1 MKLFLRNFR
10 AFAAV
15 TTGVM
20 SRLLQDVRFA
30 LRSFLKAPGFTAVA
44 ILVLALGIGANS
56 ATFTI
61 VNELLFKPVPSQ
73 GEGIVGLFRY
83 ERSRPDSYRAFAYP
97 NYVEVREKNEVL
109 DAVAAHTFSMAGTP
123 AGDTTRRI
131 FVELVSSNYFDTL
144 RVPLATGRSFRP
156 EEERPGANIPVLIAR
171 YEHWRATGF
180 SPSFVGSTMKI
191 NDLDFTVVGVAP
203 QGFGGTMAL
212 ASPELWVPLGM
223 FDTVVNDFFK
233 NSGGGLKDRQAGT
246 VVVFGRLKPGV
257 TMAMASE
264 RLDTLS
270 RAMAE
275 DSADNRDQAITI
287 SRLPRMTTSTSPRT
301 DSGLGIAGAAL
312 MGLTGTVLLIAC
324 LNLANMLL
332 ARGTMRKKEIAI
344 RLALGGSRRRIV
356 RQLVTESL
364 LLSVIGAIAGLIFA
378 YWSTSFLVASLAKL
392 LPLALVFEPAPD
404 RNVLLATMGFVGVA
418 TLLAGVGPALK
429 LSRLDLV
436 SDLKEQA
443 ADAGA
448 RPGRFTAR
456 NVLVV
461 GQLALSLG
469 LLAAGGLFARSAFKA
484 ASADPGFSYERAILA
499 SLDPSVAQMNEA
511 RGRDIYRTVLD
522 KVRHLPGVEAASLA
536 STVPFGQFH
545 EGRYV
550 ERIGI
555 PRDEKMNGPTYRVVS
570 ADYFRSLGLPI
581 LKGRDFT
588 AADEELPNG
597 ARVAIIDVVLA
608 KQLFPNEDPI
618 GQMIRF
624 PSREG
629 EAYSDHEPMQIVGV
643 APTMREELMDQ
654 GEDAHIYVPFGWNY
668 RAAMNLHVR
677 TASGEESAVAT
688 MLDTLR
694 REFSAIDPR
703 LPVLELTT
711 FQHFFDNSLE
721 LWGIRMGGQM
731 LMLFGSLALGLA
743 VAGVYG
749 VRSYL
754 VSRRTR
760 EIGIRMALGANP
772 QDVVGM
778 VMRESFGITAA
789 GLAVGIPIALLMG
802 KVLSSILYDVSGFD
816 PLVFSVAPALLAI
829 ASLFASYVPARRA
842 TKVDPLAAL
851 RQQ

>member
-1 MKLFLRNFR
+1 MRLFLRNFR
-10 AFAAV
+10 TFAAV

-30 LRSFLKAPGFTAVA
+30 LRSFFKAPGFTAVA

-131 FVELVSSNYFDTL
+131 FVELISSNYFDTL

-171 YEHWRATGF
+171 YEQWRATGF

-191 NDLDFTVVGVAP
+191 NDLDFTVVGVAA

-264 RLDTLS
+264 RLETLS

-364 LLSVIGAIAGLIFA
+364 LLSVIGAVAGLIFA

-448 RPGRFTAR
+448 RPGRFSAR

-499 SLDPSVAQMNEA
+499 SLDPSVAQMNET

-570 ADYFRSLGLPI
+570 ADYFRSLGLSI
-581 LKGRDFT
+581 VKGRDFT

-677 TASGEESAVAT
+677 TASAEERAVST

-694 REFSAIDPR
+694 REFNAIDPR

-721 LWGIRMGGQM
+721 LWGIRMGGKM

-778 VMRESFGITAA
+778 VMRESLGITAA

>member
-1 MKLFLRNFR
+1 
-10 AFAAV
+10 
-15 TTGVM
+15 M
-20 SRLLQDVRFA
+20 SRLLQDLRFA
-30 LRSFLKAPGFTAVA
+30 LRSFAKAPGFTVVA
-44 ILVLALGIGANS
+44 IVVLALGIGANT

-61 VNELLFKPVPSQ
+61 VNELLFKPIPSQ

-83 ERSRPDSYRAFAYP
+83 ERSKPDSYRAFAYP
-97 NYVEVREKNEVL
+97 NYVEVREKNDVF
-109 DAVAAHTFSMAGTP
+109 DAMAAHTFSMAGMA

-156 EEERPGANIPVLIAR
+156 EEERPNANIPVLIAR
-171 YEHWRATGF
+171 YEQWRAAGF
-180 SPSFVGSTMKI
+180 SPAFVGSTMKI
-191 NDLDFTVVGVAP
+191 NDIDFTVVGVAP
-203 QGFGGTMAL
+203 RGFGGTMAL
-212 ASPELWVPLGM
+212 ASPELWIPLGM

-233 NSGGGLKDRQAGT
+233 NSGEGLRDRQAGA
-246 VVVFGRLKPGV
+246 VVVFGRLKPDV
-257 TMAMASE
+257 TMAMASQRVE
-264 RLDTLS
+264 TLS

-275 DSADNRDQAITI
+275 ESADNRDQAISV
-287 SRLPRMTTSTSPRT
+287 SRLPRMTTSTSPQS

-344 RLALGGSRRRIV
+344 RLAVGGSRARIV

-364 LLSVIGAIAGLIFA
+364 VLAVLGAAAGLIFA
-378 YWSTSFLVASLAKL
+378 YWSTAFLVASLAKL
-392 LPLALVFEPAPD
+392 LPLALVFEPAPNA
-404 RNVLLATMGFVGVA
+404 NVLLATAGFVGLA

-436 SDLKEQA
+436 TDLKEQVA
-443 ADAGA
+443 EAGA

-484 ASADPGFSYERAILA
+484 ASADPGFSYDRAILA
-499 SLDPSVAQMNEA
+499 SLDPSVAQMNA
-511 RGRDIYRTVLD
+511 VRGREVYRTVLE
-522 KVRHLPGVEAASLA
+522 KLRHLPGVEAAALA
-536 STVPFGQFH
+536 STVPFGSFH
-545 EGRYV
+545 EGRFV
-550 ERIGI
+550 ERIGV
-555 PRDEKMNGPTYRVVS
+555 PRDPKMNGPTYRVVS
-570 ADYFRSLGLPI
+570 ADYFKSLGLNI
-581 LKGRDFT
+581 VKGRDFGT
-588 AADEELPNG
+588 TDEESPN
-597 ARVAIIDVVLA
+597 APPVAIIDVVLA

-624 PSREG
+624 TPREG
-629 EAYSDHEPMQIVGV
+629 DPYSDHDPMQIVGI

-654 GEDAHIYVPFGWNY
+654 GEDAHIYVPFGRNY
-668 RAAMNLHVR
+668 RPAMNVHVR
-677 TASGEESAVAT
+677 TSAGDERAMAT
-688 MLDTLR
+688 VLDMLR
-694 REFSAIDPR
+694 REFRAIDPR

-711 FQHFFDNSLE
+711 FRRFYDNSLE

-760 EIGIRMALGANP
+760 EIGIRMALGARP
-772 QDVVGM
+772 HDVMGM
-778 VMRESFGITAA
+778 VMRESVWTTVA
-789 GLAVGIPIALLMG
+789 GLAVGIPIALVMG
-802 KVLSSILYDVSGFD
+802 KVLSSVLYDVSGFD
-816 PLVFSVAPALLAI
+816 PLVFTAAPGLLAA
-829 ASLFASYVPARRA
+829 ASLFASYIPARRA
-842 TKVDPLAAL
+842 TRVDPLAAL
-851 RQQ
+851 RHQ